1 MESDIKE
8 FKRDTKEKDQM
19 GRGLKKLY
27 GKVKDCDDY
36 NLQNVIMGLSE
47 NDINRICVCVSEYLS
62 GHIELED
69 EYIRKIVEE
78 DKYMNMDLFG
88 VANNRYSFEKKKKF
102 LCNDPGYR
110 GYNVAKVACH
120 FLMPHVISLIN
131 KRKKENIEEILRLKR
146 KIKKLRKG
154 EDHEESGS
162 DEDDVDDGEGDEQ
175 SDDVDSDEEGEER
188 GNDEDKVAKEGEQS
202 ESEET
207 EAEED

>member
-1 MESDIKE
+1 
-8 FKRDTKEKDQM
+8 
-19 GRGLKKLY
+19 
-27 GKVKDCDDY
+27 
-36 NLQNVIMGLSE
+36 MGLSE
-47 NDINRICVCVSEYLS
+47 DDVYSILCCIKLYLNGSIDIEDENIRKVVD
-62 GHIELED
+62 ED
-69 EYIRKIVEE
+69 EY
-78 DKYMNMDLFG
+78 MNKDLIDF
-88 VANNRYSFEKKKKF
+88 ASNRYSFEKKKKF

-207 EAEED
+207 EAKDD

>member
-1 MESDIKE
+1 MGKVQI
-8 FKRDTKEKDQM
+8 
-19 GRGLKKLY
+19 GRGFEKLY
-27 GKVKDCDDY
+27 RNVKDCDDY
-36 NLQNVIMGLSE
+36 NLQNVMMGLSE
-47 NDINRICVCVSEYLS
+47 DCVDSISCCIKLYLS
-62 GHIELED
+62 EHIGIED
-69 EYIRKIVEE
+69 ENIRKIVDEKE
-78 DKYMNMDLFG
+78 YMNKDLIDF
-88 VANNRYSFEKKKKF
+88 ASRRYSLKEKKNF
-102 LCNDPGYR
+102 LCSHVGHRGND
-110 GYNVAKVACH
+110 VAKLACYH
-120 FLMPHVISLIN
+120 LLPKVIVGNNQKL
-131 KRKKENIEEILRLKR
+131 KERIKQILRLKR